1 MTTDKVSLYIDPLL
15 SKDEVLYLKYKS
27 STYGKR
33 TDLHKFINNMIIFI
47 TNMKSSTRYNF
58 LEFFILLKLNDK
70 PFLTKHQR
78 TRINEYSKNYNYHI
92 NSSNATKKGY
102 LKLAI
107 DQGCDLALK
116 SSNTVRVLDK
126 ISAIKN
132 TLPVLIENVPVV
144 TKDEITLEDVL
155 TKRLQLLRSAKSRNL
170 EFNLT
175 DEDVRQILERKTCY
189 YTKARFSSSPDYQR
203 TVDRIDNK
211 LGYISGNVVACIHGV
226 NQLKNLLIENNN
238 NGKFILTIKQL
249 KTMVSKL

>member
-1 MTTDKVSLYIDPLL
+1 MSVDRVALHIEPLL
-15 SKDEVLYLKYKS
+15 TEDEIVYLKFKS

-33 TDLHKFINNMIIFI
+33 SDINTFI
-47 TNMKSSTRYNF
+47 TNMINFILFMKPYKRYQY
-58 LEFFILLKLNDK
+58 LEFFILLRLNDQ
-70 PFLTKHQR
+70 PFLTRAQR
-78 TRINEYSKNYNYHI
+78 GKINEYAKNYNY
-92 NSSNATKKGY
+92 NVNKSDASKKGS
-102 LKLAI
+102 LHLAI
-107 DQGCDLALK
+107 NRGRAMALK
-116 SSNTVRVLDK
+116 TP
-126 ISAIKN
+126 N
-132 TLPVLIENVPVV
+132 TLKVLEKASKLPIIEKPIVEEPLIIN
-144 TKDEITLEDVL
+144 EGITLEDIL